1 MSPPP
6 DDARSLSLL
15 SVVIPCF
22 NEESVLRETHR
33 RLTAALEEV
42 SGLDFEA
49 IYVDDGS
56 GDATLDIL
64 RELQQVD
71 QRVRVVSLSRN
82 FGQQIASTTGLESAV
97 GDAVVIMDAD
107 LQDPPEVIP
116 EMLDRWQQGADIV
129 HGQRTRRE
137 GETWFKLWTGRVF
150 NRLFNRLSQ
159 VSIPPHT
166 GDFGLMDRAVVDA
179 LRIMPEHQRFLR
191 GMIAWVGFRQDAV
204 TYQRPVRFKGE
215 TKYPLKKLIGLAAD
229 GILSFSVKPLRL
241 CIWSGLL
248 TSALA
253 LAGIVYALVVRL
265 STDAWVS
272 GWAMLFVAVL
282 FVGGVQLLFLGII
295 GEYLGRI
302 YFEVKRRPLY
312 LVRERLGFA
321 PAGGADG
328 RDCGALT

>member
-6 DDARSLSLL
+6 DGTRSLSLL

-22 NEESVLRETHR
+22 NEEPVLRETHR
-33 RLTAALEEV
+33 RLTAALGEV

-56 GDATLDIL
+56 GDATLDVL
-64 RELQQVD
+64 RELQRVD

-82 FGQQIASTTGLESAV
+82 FGQQIALTAGMESAV

-116 EMLDRWQQGADIV
+116 EMLDRWRQGVDIV
-129 HGQRTRRE
+129 HGQRNKRE
-137 GETWFKLWTGRVF
+137 GETWFKLWTARVF
-150 NRLFNRLSQ
+150 NRLFNRLSKAPLAP
-159 VSIPPHT
+159 ST
-166 GDFGLMDRAVVDA
+166 GEFRMMDRAVVDA

-191 GMIAWVGFRQDAV
+191 GMTTWVGFRQDAV
-204 TYQRPVRFKGE
+204 PYRRAARFKGE
-215 TKYPLKKLIGLAAD
+215 TKYPLKKMIGLAAD
-229 GILSFSVKPLRL
+229 GIFSFSVVPLRL
-241 CIWSGLL
+241 CIWSGFLA
-248 TSALA
+248 SALA

-302 YFEVKRRPLY
+302 YIEVKRRPLY
-312 LVRERLGFA
+312 VVRERLGFA

-328 RDCGALT
+328 RDCGAST